1 MTEQK
6 QSKPLSGVRV
16 VDLTRIL
23 AGPFCTMN
31 LGDMG
36 AEIVKIERPKSG
48 DDTRGWGPP
57 FVGSEAAYYLGVN
70 RNKLSVTLDL
80 KHERGQKIL
89 RDLLKKSDVL
99 IENFKSG
106 TLEKWGLD
114 ENWFRENAPHIVHC
128 QITGYGDQGPKGGM
142 PGYDFLLQAESGLM
156 SITGEEQGEPMKLGV
171 AIVDICTGLY
181 AGMTILAALNARHQ
195 TGQGQKIA
203 LSLFN
208 TSISMLANVA
218 SNVLASGE
226 DAERYGN
233 GHPNIVPYRA
243 FACRSGDLALAV
255 GNDLQFARLSNVLGH
270 PEWASD
276 DRFQTNANRVRNRKI
291 IDDLIQKVFSEHDVD
306 YWIEVLNKKGIPCSK
321 INSVKEALDHEQTK
335 ANKMLVQLDH
345 NTVGSINLIAAPYLF
360 SSFKAAEDRPPPVL
374 GQDTES
380 VLTELLNLNSDEISE
395 LRSLEVID

>member
-1 MTEQK
+1 MTDQK

-36 AEIVKIERPKSG
+36 AEIVKVERPKSG

-57 FVGSEAAYYLGVN
+57 FVGTEAAYYLGVN

-89 RDLLKKSDVL
+89 RDLLTKSDVL
-99 IENFKSG
+99 IENFKTG

-114 ENWFRENAPHIVHC
+114 EKWFRENAPHIVHC

-181 AGMTILAALNARHQ
+181 AGMTILAALNARNE
-195 TGQGQKIA
+195 TGRGQKIS

-218 SNVLASGE
+218 SNVLASGK

-270 PEWASD
+270 AEWASD
-276 DRFQTNANRVRNRKI
+276 DRFQTNANRVRNRET
-291 IDDLIQKVFSEHDVD
+291 IDSLIQKVFSEYDAD
-306 YWIEVLNKKGIPCSK
+306 YWIEKLNKEGIPCSK

-335 ANKMLVQLDH
+335 ANKMVMELDH
-345 NTVGSINLIAAPYLF
+345 ETVGPINLIAAPYMF
-360 SSFKAAEDRPPPVL
+360 SSFTAEENRPPPVL

-380 VLTELLNLNSDEISE
+380 VLTELLNLNAEEISE